1 MSSGI
6 RWHDTARDG
15 SSRDLSMF
23 SVVNPYLSL
32 TATDDTDSESLEYQL
47 LLNSTNNMKLK
58 ITTTKQQQK
67 PQIHNKQ
74 TNNSL

>member
-1 MSSGI
+1 M
-6 RWHDTARDG
+6 TQQLRDG
-15 SSRDLSMF
+15 SSRGLSMF

-32 TATDDTDSESLEYQL
+32 TATDDTDSESLEYQI

-67 PQIHNKQ
+67 QIHNKQ